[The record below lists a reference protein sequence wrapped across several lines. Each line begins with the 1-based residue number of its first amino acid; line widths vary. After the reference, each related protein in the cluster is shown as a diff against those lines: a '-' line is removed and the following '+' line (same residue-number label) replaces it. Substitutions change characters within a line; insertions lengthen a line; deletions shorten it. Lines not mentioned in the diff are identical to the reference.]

1 MDSIISVL
9 QNGWRYLTLIR
20 ITDLLDIAIMSFAIY
35 KLLSLVRSTRAENI
49 LKGIV
54 IFILALW
61 LSSLLNL
68 RGINYIMSYVV
79 EWGVLALF
87 IVFQPELRRGLEQL
101 GSRNIRLLRILAP
114 QQQSS
119 ELERAI
125 DQTVLACTEMSKSRT
140 GVLIVFERKILLNE
154 VLRSGTTLD
163 AAVSSELLK
172 NIFFVKAPMHDGA
185 VIIRNG
191 RIGGAGCM
199 LPLSKNVNLSRDLGM
214 RHRAGIGMS
223 ENSDAVVVIV
233 SEETGSISVA
243 INGML
248 KLHLRGH
255 RRDAQAASYAG
266 NAGKAAEKRADACG
280 GGRGAAPKEHMAAG
294 SPAPEERGQ
303 RG

>member
-243 INGML
+243 IGGML
-248 KLHLRGH
+248 KRHLMPETLEKLLKNELMPVAEAEEQPQKSTWLLDHLR
-255 RRDAQAASYAG
+255 Q
-266 NAGKAAEKRADACG
+266 KKG
-280 GGRGAAPKEHMAAG
+280 GSVDE
-294 SPAPEERGQ
+294 
-303 RG
+303 